1 LPKTVVIIP
10 TYNERRNVELL
21 IPKLFDSIKD
31 CHVLIVDDNSPD
43 GTGEFLRSLKL
54 PNLHVLSRKAKLGL
68 GSAYLDGFKWVME
81 KLDPDIVIQMDA
93 DFSHDVKLLPKM
105 AKLVEGGYD
114 LVVGSRYVEGG
125 GVEGWPVHRDMI
137 SKGANSLARMM
148 LGLKVKDA
156 TSGFKAWSKRAI
168 VNILE
173 SHLSSKGFEYQ
184 IESILVTS
192 RASMKIIEVP
202 YTFVDRQTGKS
213 KLSTKD
219 MLAFAVSVIRMAG
232 RG

>member
-43 GTGEFLRSLKL
+43 GTGEFLQGLNL
-54 PNLHVLSRKAKLGL
+54 PNLHVLSRKSKLGL
-68 GSAYLDGFKWVME
+68 GSAYLDGFEWVMDN
-81 KLDPDIVIQMDA
+81 LDPGIVIQMDA

-105 AKLVEGGYD
+105 AKLIEDGYD
-114 LVVGSRYVEGG
+114 LVVASRYVEGG

-192 RASMKIIEVP
+192 RASMKIIELP

-219 MLAFAVSVIRMAG
+219 MLAFAVSVLRMAG